1 MGRFTQRLGIM
12 FCLSASATS
21 AFAADDLVS
30 ILDLAMRNDP
40 TLRQAEAQYNSRHT
54 QLDQGI
60 ALLLPSASLSGQTQR
75 QTIGPAGNFEYK
87 PGIYSHGYRL
97 NVNQA
102 LFNMNAW
109 YSYESV
115 KLSDKAGAIQY
126 AAQEQSLIIRV
137 ATAYF
142 NVLRAIDDLDR
153 RVQEETAAQRQFEQ
167 TQQREEVGLIAITEV
182 YESQAAYDLAKNNTI
197 LADDALATGYEAL
210 QAITGQPHPNVE
222 VLREDFPIESADG
235 TVESWTQQA
244 LDTNLALVAA
254 RYNVDA
260 QEMNLKARK
269 SEHLPTVSLGASFN
283 HNVTPTGGG
292 AGADGTSRIGG
303 ATDGTAIALS
313 ITIPLYSGGGV
324 SARRRAAEYDVIAQ
338 QEALNLTR
346 RQTTQ
351 DVRNA
356 FRRVN
361 TDALVI
367 NQRQQAITSAQSA
380 LEAIEVGYEVGTR
393 NIVDVL
399 QARQQLFVALRN
411 YSEARYNYVIDTL
424 TLKQVTGLL
433 TPQDVVDINEWLEV
447 APVTAAP

>member
-21 AFAADDLVS
+21 AFGADDLVS

-60 ALLLPSASLSGQTQR
+60 ALLLPTVTLSGQTQR
-75 QTIGPAGNFEYK
+75 QTFGPAGDFSYK
-87 PGIYSHGYRL
+87 PGANTHGYRL
-97 NVNQA
+97 NVSQA

-115 KLSDKAGAIQY
+115 KLTDKAAAIQY
-126 AAQEQSLIIRV
+126 ASQEQSLIIRV

-142 NVLRAIDDLDR
+142 NVLRALDDLDR

-197 LADDALATGYEAL
+197 LAEDTLATGYEAL
-210 QAITGQPHPNVE
+210 EAITGQPHPNVE
-222 VLREDFPIESADG
+222 ILREDFPIENAEG
-235 TVESWTQQA
+235 NVESWTDQA
-244 LDTNLALVAA
+244 LDSNLALVAA
-254 RYNVDA
+254 RYNVEA
-260 QEMNLKARK
+260 QHMNLKAKK
-269 SEHLPTVSLGASFN
+269 SDHLPTVSLGASFN
-283 HNVTPTGGG
+283 HSVAPGG
-292 AGADGTSRIGG
+292 ASADGTSREGG
-303 ATDGTAIALS
+303 ASDGSSLILS
-313 ITIPLYSGGGV
+313 VTIPLYSGGGV
-324 SARRRAAEYDVIAQ
+324 KARRRAAEYDVIAQ

-367 NQRQQAITSAQSA
+367 DQRQQAITSARSA

-433 TPQDVVDINEWLEV
+433 TPQDIVDINEWLEV
-447 APVTAAP
+447 EPVTAAP